1 MKWIYINRDNVNFVY
16 FSFEIHIQTIIR
28 NVKITSHKRYFTVVL
43 MAYFYV
49 LKNEEKIKIS
59 KGVDEDKRI
68 NELFISYGNKYT
80 HILICISN
88 IFD

>member
-1 MKWIYINRDNVNFVY
+1 
-16 FSFEIHIQTIIR
+16 
-28 NVKITSHKRYFTVVL
+28 

-49 LKNEEKIKIS
+49 LKNEKQIKIS

-68 NELFISYGNKYT
+68 NEMFINYGNKYT
-80 HILICISN
+80 HILIRISN